1 MELQVTGIDIGV
13 DECIP
18 RVEISD
24 NSGIIGTAYG
34 QRNAYLFSEADTM
47 FMLLKKAFFGLE
59 RDDYMAIE
67 MLIDRIENSP
77 ELTYEGMTMQ
87 DFLNDIIR

>member
-1 MELQVTGIDIGV
+1 
-13 DECIP
+13 
-18 RVEISD
+18 
-24 NSGIIGTAYG
+24 
-34 QRNAYLFSEADTM
+34 M
-47 FMLLKKAFFGLE
+47 FMLLKKALFGLE